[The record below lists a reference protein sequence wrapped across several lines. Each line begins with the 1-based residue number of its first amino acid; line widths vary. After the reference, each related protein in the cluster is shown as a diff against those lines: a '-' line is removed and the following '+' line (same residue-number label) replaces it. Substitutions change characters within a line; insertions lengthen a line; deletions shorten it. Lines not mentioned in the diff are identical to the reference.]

1 MAIQFCSEDT
11 YNRRLNTSSTGSAN
25 GVAASSANGGASANS
40 ASNLSAAQAA
50 GGGQSLTSTSQDFSA
65 LHDEKLYSSA
75 AAAAAAAA
83 AVSSAVPEVASVL
96 SPSQLVGYPGALQK
110 SSPSPVGSQGPLDPS
125 EVFCPTSA
133 AAAAAAAFSF
143 PGYNSG
149 PASSECT
156 PKTEDT
162 TKDN

>member
-25 GVAASSANGGASANS
+25 GASGANGGGATNS
-40 ASNLSAAQAA
+40 NSNLSSSGNGA
-50 GGGQSLTSTSQDFSA
+50 GAGLNSSSTQDFSA

-75 AAAAAAAA
+75 AQAAAAAAA

-96 SPSQLVGYPGALQK
+96 SPSQLVGYPGLQK
-110 SSPSPVGSQGPLDPS
+110 SSPSPVGSAGGPLDPS

-143 PGYNSG
+143 PGYSSG

-162 TKDN
+162 KDN